1 MGIGFKS
8 AFMFDILQAI
18 ESENVVVAMSDP
30 SRACLVFPLENE
42 SEQEDLLMLIM
53 PMMIND

>member
-1 MGIGFKS
+1 
-8 AFMFDILQAI
+8 MFDILQAI

-42 SEQEDLLMLIM
+42 TEQEDLLMLIM